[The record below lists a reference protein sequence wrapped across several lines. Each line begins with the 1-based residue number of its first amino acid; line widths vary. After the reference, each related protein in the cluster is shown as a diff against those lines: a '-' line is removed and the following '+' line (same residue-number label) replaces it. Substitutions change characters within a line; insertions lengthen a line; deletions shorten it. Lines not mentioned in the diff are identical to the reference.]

1 MKRSHPLRRGKPLAR
16 VSPKRRA
23 GARAWARVYAQVD
36 ARSEGRCEI
45 EGHEHRATEHHHLF
59 KPRALFHEARYI
71 LHVCSAGHREF
82 EQAFAKGRRV
92 LTAYD
97 PTLGRY
103 WTRLVTAPDKFAA
116 RRLA

>member
-1 MKRSHPLRRGKPLAR
+1 MAR

-23 GARAWARVYAQVD
+23 GVGAWAWVYAQVD
-36 ARSEGRCEI
+36 LRSGGRCEI

-71 LHVCSAGHREF
+71 LHVCRAGHREF
-82 EQAFAKGRRV
+82 ERAFAKGRRV
-92 LTAYD
+92 PTVYD
-97 PTLGRY
+97 RALGRY
-103 WTRLVTAPDKFAA
+103 WTRIVTAPDKFAA